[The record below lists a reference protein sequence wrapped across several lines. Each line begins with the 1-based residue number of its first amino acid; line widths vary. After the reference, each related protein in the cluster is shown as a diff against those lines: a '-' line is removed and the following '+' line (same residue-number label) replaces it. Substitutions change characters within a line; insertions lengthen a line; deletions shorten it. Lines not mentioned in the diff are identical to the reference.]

1 MQELLRKTQEIF
13 IRLNK
18 NQMLIHTVVVKKGI
32 KKCCLELEKVY
43 ERDETP
49 CGQRFGYFEVG
60 RAAQGEE

>member
-1 MQELLRKTQEIF
+1 
-13 IRLNK
+13 
-18 NQMLIHTVVVKKGI
+18 MLIHTVVFKKGI
-32 KKCCLELEKVY
+32 KKCLKLEKVY